1 MFLNAAACWRN
12 IPSEVWNFAIGGC
25 QVLKEYLSN
34 RERKRLGRPLTPAE
48 VRHVRDTARR
58 LAAIPPDGARAG
70 RELSRLSCR
79 ARDLVVGR
87 LARIAAL

>member
-58 LAAIPPDGARAG
+58 LAAIRLMAPALDANYRASAAAH
-70 RELSRLSCR
+70 RPLSESS
-79 ARDLVVGR
+79 
-87 LARIAAL
+87 